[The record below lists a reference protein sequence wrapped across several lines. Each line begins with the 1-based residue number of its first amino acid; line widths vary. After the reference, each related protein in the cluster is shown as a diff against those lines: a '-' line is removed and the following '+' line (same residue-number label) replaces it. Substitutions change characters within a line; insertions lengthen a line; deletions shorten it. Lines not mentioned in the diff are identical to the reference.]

1 MLIVLIILLT
11 AVVLN
16 SINSYRNYSIA
27 EKNKA
32 RRLHDIYS
40 D

>member
-1 MLIVLIILLT
+1 MLVALIIVLAAI
-11 AVVLN
+11 VLN

-27 EKNKA
+27 EKNKVK
-32 RRLHDIYS
+32 RLHDIYS